1 MEEKVPGKHRLI
13 LQDRELL
20 EISGVT
26 NVDKFTESEIL
37 IDTVRG
43 TLSIKGEKMHMKQ
56 LNLEVGNI
64 TIEGMIKQLTYAED
78 VKERERARG
87 ILQKLLR

>member
-1 MEEKVPGKHRLI
+1 MEEKGPGKHKLS

-26 NVDKFTESEIL
+26 NVEKFTESEIL
-37 IDTVRG
+37 LDTVRG

-64 TIEGMIKQLTYAED
+64 TIVGLIKQLTYAED
-78 VKERERARG
+78 VKEREKARG
-87 ILQKLLR
+87 LLQKLLK

>member
-1 MEEKVPGKHRLI
+1 VEEKVPGKHRLI

>member
-1 MEEKVPGKHRLI
+1 MEEKVPGKHRLT